1 MQKPIADD
9 PLLSLTESL
18 SGVTCVNEVWQRASK
33 FLDGNGI
40 DCPIYMFMRPSAP
53 EDRPLAM
60 ANMPKWWM
68 DYYLD
73 EDRARHDPFFKTC
86 ATYTAF
92 MTGSDYLDENVHM
105 LEKNEIRFIQE
116 ASETGVR
123 SGLSSPVK
131 LINPGHFGGWNFGS
145 SLKRTEFDKIAQLH
159 GQTLRLAGFII
170 HDHLQEAAFRQIDQD
185 QSQSWNGILS
195 SRERECLLW
204 LASGLK
210 SAQIAER
217 LDLALVTVDMHF
229 KNARKKLNAAT
240 REEALAKAIIGG
252 EISL

>member
-18 SGVTCVNEVWQRASK
+18 SGITCVNEVWQRAGK
-33 FLDGNGI
+33 FFESNGI

-53 EDRPLAM
+53 QHRPLAL
-60 ANMPKWWM
+60 ANMPSWWM

-86 ATYTAF
+86 TTYTAF
-92 MTGSDYLDENVHM
+92 MTGADYLDDNVHM
-105 LEKNEIRFIQE
+105 LEKDEIRFIQE

-145 SLKRTEFDKIAQLH
+145 SLKRAEFDKITQLH

-170 HDHLQEAAFRQIDQD
+170 HDHLQEAAFRQIDQKPA
-185 QSQSWNGILS
+185 GLLS

-217 LDLALVTVDMHF
+217 LNLALVTVDMHF

-240 REEALAKAIIGG
+240 REEALAKAIMSG

>member
-9 PLLSLTESL
+9 PLLFLTESL
-18 SGVTCVNEVWQRASK
+18 SGVSCVQEVWQKASR
-33 FLDGNGI
+33 FLGGNGV
-40 DCPIYMFMRPSAP
+40 DSPIYMFMRPSAP
-53 EDRPLAM
+53 QHRALAL

-86 ATYTAF
+86 STYTAF
-92 MTGSDYLDENVHM
+92 MTGSDYLDVNEHM
-105 LEKNEIRFIQE
+105 LETGEIRFIKE

-131 LINPGHFGGWNFGS
+131 LVNPGHFGGWNFGS
-145 SLKRTEFDKIAQLH
+145 SLKRAEFDKITRQH

-170 HDHLQEAAFRQIDQD
+170 HDHLQQAAFSKVDQD
-185 QSQSWNGILS
+185 PTGLLS

-204 LASGLK
+204 LAKGLK
-210 SAQIAER
+210 SAQIADR
-217 LDLALVTVDMHF
+217 LGLALVTVDMHF
-229 KNARKKLNAAT
+229 KNARKKLKTAT
-240 REEALAKAIIGG
+240 REEALAKAIISG